1 MRRIILIVLGVLILL
16 VAFFWARSIA
26 NVEKK
31 VEEAPEKILKT
42 VFVDTVSN
50 TNIPIIVPATGTLM
64 AKDRLAIFAEV
75 EGLFLNSARDFKPG
89 QQYNRG
95 EVLLQINSSEFEA
108 SVQSVRSNL
117 YNLITAMMPD
127 LRLDYPDSFQKWQDY
142 LSDFDIRKTTPPL
155 PEPSSEQEKYF
166 ITGRNITT
174 TYFDIKNREE
184 RLSKFNIK
192 APYTGILIEALVT
205 KGSLIRPGQ
214 KLGEFINPEVFEM
227 EVSVPKNFVDFLETG
242 KTVQLSS
249 IDKTKQF
256 QGTIS
261 RINARIDQNTQ
272 TVNVFVTV
280 KGENLREGMFLE
292 AQLDAREESNAYSVA
307 RKLIVNESQ
316 IYIVKD
322 DKIQLLDVELVYS
335 TDREIVVK
343 GIPDNTIILREV
355 LPGAFEGQ
363 PVKINDPTSK
373 ITN

>member
-26 NVEKK
+26 DVEKK

-42 VFVDTVSN
+42 VFVDTVTN
-50 TNIPIIVPATGTLM
+50 KNIPIIVPATGTLM
-64 AKDRLAIFAEV
+64 AKERLAIFAEV
-75 EGLFLNSARDFKPG
+75 EGLFLKSAHDFKPG

-95 EVLLQINSSEFEA
+95 ELLLQINSSEFEA
-108 SVQSVRSNL
+108 SVQSARSNL

-127 LRLDYPDSFQKWQDY
+127 LRLDYPDSFQKWQEY
-142 LSDFDIRKTTPPL
+142 LSDFDIRKTTPAL
-155 PEPSSEQEKYF
+155 PEASSEQEKYF

-184 RLSKFNIK
+184 RLGKFNIR
-192 APYTGILIEALVT
+192 APFTGILTEALVT

-214 KLGEFINPEVFEM
+214 KLGEFINPEIFEM

-242 KTVQLSS
+242 KTVKLST
-249 IDKTKQF
+249 IDKTKEF

-292 AQLDAREESNAYSVA
+292 AQLDAREESNAYSIA

-335 TDREIVVK
+335 TDREVVVK

-363 PVKINDPTSK
+363 PVKINDPNSE

>member
-1 MRRIILIVLGVLILL
+1 MRRIILIALGVLIL
-16 VAFFWARSIA
+16 VAAFFWARSIA

-31 VEEAPEKILKT
+31 IEEAPEKILKT
-42 VFVDTVSN
+42 VFVDTVQN
-50 TNIPIIVPATGTLM
+50 TKIPIIVPATGTLM
-64 AKDRLAIFAEV
+64 AKNRLEIYAEV
-75 EGLFLNSARDFKPG
+75 EGLFLNSSRDFKPG

-95 EVLLQINSSEFEA
+95 ELLLQINSSEYEA
-108 SVQSVRSNL
+108 SVQSARSNL

-127 LRLDYPDSFQKWQDY
+127 LRLDYPESFQKWQRY
-142 LSDFDIRKTTPPL
+142 LSDFDIKKTTPPL
-155 PEPSSEQEKYF
+155 PEARNEQEKYF

-184 RLSKFNIK
+184 RLTKFNIR
-192 APYTGILIEALVT
+192 APFAGILTEALVT

-227 EVSVPKNFVDFLETG
+227 EVAVPKNFIDFLETG

-249 IDKTKQF
+249 IDKTKEY
-256 QGTIS
+256 QGMIS

-272 TVNVFVTV
+272 TVKVFVTV
-280 KGENLREGMFLE
+280 KGENIREGMFLE
-292 AQLDAREESNAYSVA
+292 ARLEAREENNAYQIA

-316 IYIVKD
+316 IYFVND
-322 DKIQLLDVELVYS
+322 DKLQLLDVELVYS
-335 TDREIVVK
+335 TDKEVVVK
-343 GIPDNTIILREV
+343 GIPDNTVILREV

-363 PVKINDPTSK
+363 PVIINDSSNQ

>member
-1 MRRIILIVLGVLILL
+1 MRRIILIALGVLIL
-16 VAFFWARSIA
+16 VAAFFWARSIA

-31 VEEAPEKILKT
+31 IEEAPEKTLKT
-42 VFVDTVSN
+42 VFVDTVQN
-50 TNIPIIVPATGTLM
+50 TKIPIIVPATGTLM
-64 AKDRLAIFAEV
+64 AKDRLEIYAEV

-95 EVLLQINSSEFEA
+95 ELLLQINSSEYEA
-108 SVQSVRSNL
+108 SVQSARSNL

-127 LRLDYPDSFQKWQDY
+127 LRLDYPESFQKWQNY
-142 LSDFDIRKTTPPL
+142 LSNFDITKTTPPL
-155 PEPSSEQEKYF
+155 PEARNEQEKYF

-184 RLSKFNIK
+184 RLTKFNIR
-192 APYTGILIEALVT
+192 APFTGILTEALVT

-227 EVSVPKNFVDFLETG
+227 EVAVPKNFIDFLETG

-249 IDKTKQF
+249 IDKTKEY

-272 TVNVFVTV
+272 TVKVFVTV
-280 KGENLREGMFLE
+280 KGENIREGMFLE
-292 AQLDAREESNAYSVA
+292 ALLEAREESNAYQIA

-316 IYIVKD
+316 IYSVNNEKLH
-322 DKIQLLDVELVYS
+322 LLDVELVYS
-335 TDREIVVK
+335 TDKEVVVK
-343 GIPDNTIILREV
+343 GIPDNTVILREV

-363 PVKINDPTSK
+363 PVIINDSSNQV
-373 ITN
+373 TN